1 MRALIDYRPALRH
14 RTGVGEYAHQL
25 ATAITP
31 LLLAKGGSLS
41 LFSSSWKDR
50 LAPGVVPGARQVDVR
65 VPVRLLNRA
74 WHQWGWPPVEAFA
87 GRVDVA
93 HSMHP
98 LLVPARGAAQVVTI
112 HDLYFLDRPES
123 AAAEI
128 RRDYPSLTPSHA
140 RRADAVIA
148 VSNYTA
154 QEVRARLNIPADRVS
169 VCPPGAPAWQPR
181 DLSLIGRSQPG
192 PILFI
197 GTIEPRKNVGVLL
210 AAYRKLL
217 VLDPGAPPLVMA
229 GGVSA
234 ECASLLAEL
243 DEPPMADRAR
253 HLGYVTDSERQELYR
268 SASVLVLPSLNEG
281 FGLPALEAMTVGVP
295 VVAANRG
302 ALPEL
307 LHGVGT
313 LIEPDDADGLAR
325 TLRDLLSD
333 PGRAQS
339 SADRGLLRA
348 REYTWTATAKRV
360 MDVYSAAIEHRAARK
375 R

>member
-1 MRALIDYRPALRH
+1 
-14 RTGVGEYAHQL
+14 
-25 ATAITP
+25 
-31 LLLAKGGSLS
+31 
-41 LFSSSWKDR
+41 
-50 LAPGVVPGARQVDVR
+50 
-65 VPVRLLNRA
+65 
-74 WHQWGWPPVEAFA
+74 
-87 GRVDVA
+87 
-93 HSMHP
+93 
-98 LLVPARGAAQVVTI
+98 VVTI

-154 QEVRARLNIPADRVS
+154 QEVRARLSIPADRVS
-169 VCPPGAPAWQPR
+169 VCPPGAPAWHPR
-181 DLSLIGRSQPG
+181 DLSLVGRSHPG

-210 AAYRKLL
+210 AAYRKLI
-217 VLDPGAPPLVMA
+217 VMDPGAPPLVMA

-234 ECASLLAEL
+234 ESASLLAEL

-307 LHGVGT
+307 LDGVGT
-313 LIEPDDADGLAR
+313 LIEPDDADALAR

-333 PGRAQS
+333 PGRAQA